1 MQEVL
6 RKKLKKFWEKSE
18 KNTLAQCKAKI
29 WQNTADIRK
38 AVRAG
43 HTRTARKKNRALRLC
58 EVLGGLSPKC
68 GATLTAKIASS
79 YSPLFVFSS

>member
-1 MQEVL
+1 MRLQGVL

-29 WQNTADIRK
+29 WQNTADIHK

-43 HTRTARKKNRALRLC
+43 HTRTARKILKMQN
-58 EVLGGLSPKC
+58 S
-68 GATLTAKIASS
+68 TLTQ
-79 YSPLFVFSS
+79 